1 FFLIV
6 FIRKK
11 QPVCLLLALVF
22 FLGAGEEISWGQR
35 IFHIRPP
42 EYFQSKN
49 VQHELN
55 IHNLEIF
62 NTNKLNGTQARGLSL
77 LLTFN
82 FAYKLFWLGFGVI
95 LPLLVLG
102 SRFVKKAAHAIRL
115 PVPPLSVGLLF
126 PVNWLIYRLAHSYL
140 LPGGKAP
147 LYYFT
152 IYEMHEYGAAFLFML
167 LSIYFLAQAPRKPA
181 PGPLPLAE

>member
-1 FFLIV
+1 MCFKRKAARRESHDEDGETVRPGGLAFLILSY
-6 FIRKK
+6 FC
-11 QPVCLLLALVF
+11 CL
-22 FLGAGEEISWGQR
+22 
-35 IFHIRPP
+35 IFD
-42 EYFQSKN
+42 
-49 VQHELN
+49 HELN

-95 LPLLVLG
+95 LPLSVLG

-140 LPGGKAP
+140 HPGGKAP
-147 LYYFT
+147 L
-152 IYEMHEYGAAFLFML
+152 
-167 LSIYFLAQAPRKPA
+167 
-181 PGPLPLAE
+181 